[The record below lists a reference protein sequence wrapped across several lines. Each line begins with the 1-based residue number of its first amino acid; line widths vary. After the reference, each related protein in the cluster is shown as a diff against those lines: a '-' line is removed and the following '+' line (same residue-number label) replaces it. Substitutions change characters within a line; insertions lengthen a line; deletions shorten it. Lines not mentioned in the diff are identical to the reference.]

1 MGRFRDPTGMPPKIL
16 SSGRT
21 IFVMARVTA
30 AIDGTILNLFDGVP
44 LIQGQAEVSAIRFSL
59 VSLSDLSSPRE
70 SEALRVRD
78 V

>member
-1 MGRFRDPTGMPPKIL
+1 M
-16 SSGRT
+16 
-21 IFVMARVTA
+21 MARVTA